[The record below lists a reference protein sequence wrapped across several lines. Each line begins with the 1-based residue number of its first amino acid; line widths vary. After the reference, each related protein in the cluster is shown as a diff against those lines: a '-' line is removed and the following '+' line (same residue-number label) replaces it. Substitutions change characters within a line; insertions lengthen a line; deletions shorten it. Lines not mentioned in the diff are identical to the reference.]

1 MIVYIYIFC
10 WCFVYRWGY
19 LSLVVFSDD
28 ITIYLVG
35 IESYFLG
42 GSYSRYVLYILS
54 VLVFGC

>member
-1 MIVYIYIFC
+1 MSIVYIYIFC

-54 VLVFGC
+54 V